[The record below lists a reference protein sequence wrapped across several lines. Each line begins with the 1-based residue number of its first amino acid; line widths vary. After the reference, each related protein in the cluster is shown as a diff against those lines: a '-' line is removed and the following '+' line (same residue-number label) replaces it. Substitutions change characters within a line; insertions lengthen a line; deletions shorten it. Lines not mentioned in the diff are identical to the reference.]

1 MAELSLHGETSGC
14 KVADKRDGKAKSGT
28 SRSQSACCTVL
39 HSKTIN
45 RSNYMVIISRFF
57 FFFSS
62 LLEASCLQPTFRI
75 ARHCVTPCAF
85 RRGPR
90 REWKERK
97 K

>member
-57 FFFSS
+57 FFFFFS
-62 LLEASCLQPTFRI
+62 FRGLMLTTD
-75 ARHCVTPCAF
+75 VSNCAPL
-85 RRGPR
+85 RNAMRL
-90 REWKERK
+90 
-97 K
+97 